1 MLTMATKLY
10 FLVAMLATTFFFSP
24 VMLAAATSYDYIVV
38 GGGACGLALANRLS
52 DDLHHSVLIIERGDS
67 VLENPLVYD
76 TSAYGAAFGTHIDY
90 AYQSAPQTYMGNKV
104 ETLRA
109 GKALG
114 GTTTINGMSYT
125 RAEAVQIDAW
135 ETIGNRGWTWESLVP
150 YYKKNEDFQVPTPA
164 QYSAGANY
172 EPSYHGKAGPLLVGW
187 TYDMQNSSV
196 HTELKRTYEHLGVP
210 YLPDVNGGKMHGY
223 SVFARTV
230 NRAQN
235 VREDAARAYYYPIAS
250 RPNLAVMLNTTGNR
264 ILWAN
269 QTGTFGPA
277 VASGVEVTL
286 SDGTIE
292 TVRANKEVILSAGS
306 LISPAILER
315 SGVGN
320 PEVLSQHGI
329 PLVINLATVGEN
341 LQDQINT
348 ELIYGSSVSYT
359 GQGTYLGHPTAYD
372 IFGTNTTNVGNEVK
386 QNLADYAAKVSAA
399 SNGTMSAANLLALFK
414 VQWDIIFENP
424 TPIAEVLV
432 TPKGNNYLT
441 EYWGLLP
448 FARGNVHIASAD
460 PLQQP
465 TINPNYMM
473 LGWDMQQQI
482 GSGKFIRRLFSTT
495 PMSAHTTGES
505 TPGYTTLPADAT
517 DAQWASWINSAS
529 RANFHLVGT
538 AAMMPREM
546 GGVVDTNLMVYGTAN
561 VRVVDASVFPF
572 QVCGHLMSTLY
583 AVAERAADIIKAQ
596 DYGGLFVQSPV
607 WYV

>member
-1 MLTMATKLY
+1 MSTKIH
-10 FLVAMLATTFFFSP
+10 FLVAMLATTAFFSL
-24 VMLAAATSYDYIVV
+24 VSAASVASYDYIVV
-38 GGGACGLALANRLS
+38 GGGACGLVMANRLS
-52 DDLHHSVLIIERGDS
+52 EDLRHSVLIIERGGS
-67 VLENPLVYD
+67 VLENPLVYE
-76 TSAYGAAFGTHIDY
+76 TSAYGAAFGTSIDY
-90 AYQSAPQTYMGNKV
+90 AYESAPQEYMGNKV

-125 RAEAVQIDAW
+125 RAQDIQIDAW
-135 ETIGNRGWTWESLVP
+135 EWIGNEGWTWESLVP
-150 YYKKNEDFQVPTPA
+150 YYKKGEDFQVPTPA

-172 EPSYHGKAGPLLVGW
+172 EPSYHGKSGPLLVGW
-187 TYDMQNSSV
+187 TCDMQNSTV
-196 HTELKRTYEHLGVP
+196 HTELKRTYKHLGIP
-210 YLPDVNGGKMHGY
+210 YLPDVNGGNMHGY
-223 SVFARTV
+223 SMFARTV
-230 NRAQN
+230 NRAEN
-235 VREDAARAYYYPIAS
+235 VREDAARAYYYPVAS
-250 RPNLAVMLNTTGNR
+250 RPNLSIMLNTTANR

-277 VASGVEVTL
+277 VASGVEVTR
-286 SDGTIE
+286 SDGTVE
-292 TVRANKEVILSAGS
+292 TVKANKEVILSAGS
-306 LISPAILER
+306 LISPVILER

-320 PEVLSQHGI
+320 PEVLSRHSI
-329 PLVINLATVGEN
+329 PLVVNLTTVGEN

-348 ELIYGSSVSYT
+348 ELIYSSNVSYT
-359 GQGTYLGHPTAYD
+359 GQGTYLGHPTASD
-372 IFGTNTTNVGNEVK
+372 IFGSNTTNVANEVK
-386 QNLADYAAKVSAA
+386 NNLANYAAKVSAT
-399 SNGTMSAANLLALFK
+399 SNGTMSAVNLLFLFN

-432 TPKGNNYLT
+432 TPKGTNFYT

-448 FARGNVHIASAD
+448 FARGNVHIASTD

-482 GSGKFIRRLFSTT
+482 GSGKFIRKLFNTAL
-495 PMSAHTTGES
+495 MSEHTTGES

-538 AAMMPREM
+538 AAMMPRDM
-546 GGVVDTNLMVYGTAN
+546 GGVVDTNLTVYGTAN

>member
-1 MLTMATKLY
+1 MLIMSTNIY
-10 FLVAMLATTFFFSP
+10 FLVAMLAIASFLS
-24 VMLAAATSYDYIVV
+24 LASGASVASYDYIVV
-38 GGGACGLALANRLS
+38 GGGACGLVIANRLS
-52 DDLHHSVLIIERGDS
+52 ANLHHSVLVIERGGS
-67 VLENPLVYD
+67 VLENPLVFD
-76 TSAYGAAFGTHIDY
+76 TSAYGAAFGTPIDY
-90 AYQSAPQTYMGNKV
+90 AYKSAPQTYMDNKV

-135 ETIGNRGWTWESLVP
+135 ETIGNWGWTWESLVP
-150 YYKKNEDFQVPTPA
+150 YYKKNEAFQVPSPA

-172 EPSYHGKAGPLLVGW
+172 EPAYHGQSGPLLVGW
-187 TYDMQNSSV
+187 TFDMQNSTV
-196 HTELKRTYEHLGVP
+196 HANLKSTHLGIP
-210 YLPDVNGGKMHGY
+210 YLPDTNGGKMHGY
-223 SVFARTV
+223 SMSSRTV
-230 NRAQN
+230 NRAES
-235 VREDAARAYYYPIAS
+235 VREDAARAYYYPVAA

-269 QTGTFGPA
+269 HTYTFGPA

-286 SDGTIE
+286 RDGTIE
-292 TVRANKEVILSAGS
+292 TVIAKKEVILSAGS
-306 LISPAILER
+306 LISPAILAR

-329 PLVINLATVGEN
+329 PLVVNLTTVGEN

-348 ELIYGSSVSYT
+348 ELIYGSNVSYT
-359 GQGTYLGHPTAYD
+359 GQGTYLGHPTASD
-372 IFGTNTTNVGNEVK
+372 IFGGNTTNVANEVK
-386 QNLADYAAKVSAA
+386 NNLANYAAQVSAA
-399 SNGTMSAANLLALFK
+399 SNGTMRAATLLSLFK
-414 VQWDIIFENP
+414 VQWDIIFKNP

-432 TPKGNNYLT
+432 TPMGDKYLT

-482 GSGKFIRRLFSTT
+482 GSGKFIRKLFDTA
-495 PMSAHTTGES
+495 PMSQHTTDDTRVWYSSRGCHGRPVGFLDQLCIS
-505 TPGYTTLPADAT
+505 CQLSPRRHGSHDAPGHGRGRRYEPHGIRNCERPCRRRFCLPLPGLRSPD
-517 DAQWASWINSAS
+517 
-529 RANFHLVGT
+529 
-538 AAMMPREM
+538 E
-546 GGVVDTNLMVYGTAN
+546 
-561 VRVVDASVFPF
+561 
-572 QVCGHLMSTLY
+572 Y
-583 AVAERAADIIKAQ
+583 AVRCFGAGCRYYQGRELRWI
-596 DYGGLFVQSPV
+596 QSPV